1 MALASLSDIKRLS
14 YSSSQSSMQSCHS
27 FLIYPYTWVYCQDF
41 RHTCILKC
49 YQSHTPLHGA
59 MVKIFYI
66 YWNVIIFK
74 LKFSWYITNI
84 YLLVKTHNTTVKF
97 LINRVRKD
105 AIFFYRLIL
114 YMREQIWTLLHWLPI

>member
-59 MVKIFYI
+59 MVKIFLHILKCY
-66 YWNVIIFK
+66 NFK
-74 LKFSWYITNI
+74 LKFS
-84 YLLVKTHNTTVKF
+84 
-97 LINRVRKD
+97 
-105 AIFFYRLIL
+105 
-114 YMREQIWTLLHWLPI
+114 